1 MPVSPISLSVISAG
15 LAGLPLRSN
24 GLRQAGRRA
33 ARGFTMIEVLV
44 TLVIMMFGL
53 LGLAGLILKGH
64 KASFEAY
71 QRNQALI
78 MVVDL
83 AEKMKTNRLANGQ
96 LNDAL
101 YLAGAPVG
109 APLGAGSTAVPTAC
123 SMIAAACTIIQ
134 STAFDLATWN
144 NLLAGTQETS
154 ALTGGNVGGII
165 NARGCIE
172 RAGAVG
178 TPIRISIAWQGDV
191 ETVAPATSACG
202 AGLYGTDGRRRVVSV
217 DIL

>member
-1 MPVSPISLSVISAG
+1 MSLSVHRRTG
-15 LAGLPLRSN
+15 RN
-24 GLRQAGRRA
+24 GAPRA

-53 LGLAGLILKGH
+53 LGLAGLILKGQ

-78 MVVDL
+78 IAVDM
-83 AEKMKTNRLANGQ
+83 AEKMKNNRLAGGQ
-96 LNDAL
+96 IDDAL

-109 APLGAGSTAVPTAC
+109 TPLGANAVALPTAC
-123 SMIAAACTIIQ
+123 TIGGCSTAEAA
-134 STAFDLATWN
+134 AFDLATWN
-144 NLLAGTQETS
+144 NLLVGTQETS
-154 ALTGGNVGGII
+154 TVTGGNVGGII

-172 RAGAVG
+172 RAGAAG
-178 TPIRISIAWQGDV
+178 TPIRISVAWQGDV
-191 ETVAPATSACG
+191 DTVSPTTSTCG
-202 AGLYGTDGRRRVVSV
+202 AGLYGTAGRRRVVSV

>member
-1 MPVSPISLSVISAG
+1 M
-15 LAGLPLRSN
+15 LPHPN
-24 GLRQAGRRA
+24 RRRARPA

-53 LGLAGLILKGH
+53 LGLAGLILKGQ

-78 MVVDL
+78 LAVDM
-83 AEKMKTNRLANGQ
+83 AEKMKTNRLSNGQ
-96 LNDAL
+96 IDDAA

-109 APLGAGSTAVPTAC
+109 TPLGTAAVAVPTAC
-123 SMIAAACTIIQ
+123 TVGGCTSAQAA
-134 STAFDLATWN
+134 AFDLATWN

-154 ALTGGNVGGII
+154 ALTGGNVGGIV
-165 NARGCIE
+165 NAQGCIE

-178 TPIRISIAWQGDV
+178 TPIRISIAWQGDID
-191 ETVAPATSACG
+191 TVAPTTSTCG
-202 AGLYGTDGRRRVVSV
+202 AGGYGTAGRRRVVSV

>member
-1 MPVSPISLSVISAG
+1 MLQQPNRRRG
-15 LAGLPLRSN
+15 RS
-24 GLRQAGRRA
+24 A

-53 LGLAGLILKGH
+53 LGLAGLILKGQ

-78 MVVDL
+78 IAVDM
-83 AEKMKTNRLANGQ
+83 AEKMKNNRLATGQ
-96 LNDAL
+96 IDDAL

-109 APLGAGSTAVPTAC
+109 TPLGAAQVAVPTAC
-123 SMIAAACTIIQ
+123 IMVAAAC
-134 STAFDLATWN
+134 STAETAAFDLATWN
-144 NLLAGTQETS
+144 NLLVGTQETS
-154 ALTGGNVGGII
+154 TLTGGNVGGII

-172 RAGAVG
+172 RAGAAG
-178 TPIRISIAWQGDV
+178 TPIRVSVSWQGDV
-191 ETVAPATSACG
+191 DTVAPASSACG
-202 AGLYGTDGRRRVVSV
+202 LGLYGTAGRRRVVSV